1 MKAKEIINEIGVGK
15 IPGLDEPLLGFGGG
29 GAGGGGAGGGI
40 PVAIGTAAAAAR
52 SARQAQATQV
62 ARSQMAAN
70 PPAAAA
76 PATSGY
82 TQTPSGQTGA
92 LGTATTGA
100 PGARINSGSPNQPLN
115 VPIQHGWR
123 DAGGRARYDRP
134 GDNYSPTIDDYLIK
148 SIKPNQPLNP
158 PGQNVWRSGQTGAPM
173 RSPGGD
179 RAADPRSMTPAEFD
193 RYLNPPSTPGEKYI
207 TPVALGSTAAIGVPL
222 FTAGGD
228 KGAKPASGQST
239 PQAPERDPDMT
250 QQMQDRL
257 GITLNSQGRTASGA
271 TPAHTP
277 TATTTP
283 PAARPAGPQQGVVGS
298 ELARLSGGEF
308 ASRADRLNQ
317 ARVNDILGPGYKA
330 GSAAANRALRDYYKA
345 NPPMSTP
352 TLPAPE
358 LRGAGTGPYGAGPD
372 KGNLSASGAWHGSE
386 MWGDEQL
393 HKGSKNPSADSIDT
407 KESIERL
414 MKLSGQR

>member
-271 TPAHTP
+271 TPAQTP
-277 TATTTP
+277 AQTPAATTTP

-308 ASRADRLNQ
+308 ATRANRLNQ

-345 NPPMSTP
+345 NPPMSDAQRQELTQRIFNQQMARHREQGDGVA
-352 TLPAPE
+352 TVRPAGSDNSTETVPE
-358 LRGAGTGPYGAGPD
+358 D
-372 KGNLSASGAWHGSE
+372 KNEL
-386 MWGDEQL
+386 
-393 HKGSKNPSADSIDT
+393 T
-407 KESIERL
+407 RL